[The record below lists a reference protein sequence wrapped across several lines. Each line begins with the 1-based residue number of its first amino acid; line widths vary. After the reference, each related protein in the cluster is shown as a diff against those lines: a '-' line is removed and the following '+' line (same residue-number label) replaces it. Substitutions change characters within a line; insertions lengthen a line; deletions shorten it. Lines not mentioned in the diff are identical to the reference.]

1 VKGVPVQ
8 GLVKEVFKSKPLLF
22 FEVLLYNTIRISV
35 GGSYGIEFI
44 CWVKIQGRENRQ
56 NG

>member
-35 GGSYGIEFI
+35 GGSYGIRFI